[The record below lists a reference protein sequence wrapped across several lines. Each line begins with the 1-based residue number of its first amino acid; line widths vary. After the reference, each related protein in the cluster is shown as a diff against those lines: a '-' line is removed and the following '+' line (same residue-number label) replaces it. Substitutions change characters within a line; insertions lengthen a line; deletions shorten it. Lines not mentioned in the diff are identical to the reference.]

1 MLLESN
7 KQRAGV
13 SKKISCAYELQR
25 RKIMA
30 GNRQYKSDVFSML
43 LEDPKNAL
51 EVFNA
56 VNGTDYDDPSKVE
69 IYLLDKGV
77 SLSIYN
83 DASFIL
89 DMNLSL
95 YEHQSTYNPNVPLR
109 NLFYIANLLQK
120 LINKRD
126 LYGSRLIKI
135 PTPRFAVFYNGT
147 EQRPEVEEL
156 RLSTA
161 FENSID
167 EPEIELVCKVYNINQ
182 GQNME
187 LLKRCKVLEEYM
199 FFVDKVRYY
208 VKELG
213 DEQEK
218 LETAIERA
226 IDDCIKNHILE
237 EFLKSRRGE
246 VVKVVQLDYTWER
259 REELI
264 RKEQYEEGR
273 QQERKENIL
282 ILLESLGPVPDELRQ
297 RIMKVTDEQSQISL
311 LKLAAKVDS
320 LEEYSKRMNDM
331 LK

>member
-1 MLLESN
+1 M
-7 KQRAGV
+7 
-13 SKKISCAYELQR
+13 
-25 RKIMA
+25 
-30 GNRQYKSDVFSML
+30 
-43 LEDPKNAL
+43 
-51 EVFNA
+51 
-56 VNGTDYDDPSKVE
+56 E

-147 EQRPEVEEL
+147 DQRPEVEEL

-161 FENSID
+161 FENPMD

-182 GQNME
+182 GKNVD
-187 LLKRCKVLEEYM
+187 LLEHCNVLKEYM
-199 FFVDKVRYY
+199 FFVDRVRYY

-213 DEQEK
+213 DE
-218 LETAIERA
+218 
-226 IDDCIKNHILE
+226 
-237 EFLKSRRGE
+237 
-246 VVKVVQLDYTWER
+246 
-259 REELI
+259 
-264 RKEQYEEGR
+264 
-273 QQERKENIL
+273 
-282 ILLESLGPVPDELRQ
+282 
-297 RIMKVTDEQSQISL
+297 
-311 LKLAAKVDS
+311 
-320 LEEYSKRMNDM
+320 
-331 LK
+331 